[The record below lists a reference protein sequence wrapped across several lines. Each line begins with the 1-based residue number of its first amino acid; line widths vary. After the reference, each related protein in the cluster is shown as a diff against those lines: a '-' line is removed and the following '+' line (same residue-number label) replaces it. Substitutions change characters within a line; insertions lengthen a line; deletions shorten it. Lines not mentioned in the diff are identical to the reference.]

1 MRGSDG
7 SPANGAWADGT
18 RCNHA
23 MAAIIEVP
31 EEAGAPEGQGG
42 KRPRNERKRNFC
54 PHQRHKSQCRDC
66 GGSGLCVHGRHK
78 RAGARSAEAPASA
91 RTSAR
96 ACVQGVRPGRASRAC
111 VQGRLAQPNKK
122 RHAGRPRVVFYAR
135 ARLFIASEDSR
146 GARHRGD
153 ASIRVVQCCS
163 RLGGLRGTLF
173 AATICVHA
181 EVYREAPLIM
191 CNEVC

>member
-54 PHQRHKSQCRDC
+54 PHQRHKSQCREC

-96 ACVQGVRPGRASRAC
+96 ACVQGVVQGVRPGTAGSTKQKTARGSPRASFFPRGQDC
-111 VQGRLAQPNKK
+111 SSPLKIREGCGT
-122 RHAGRPRVVFYAR
+122 AGMQ
-135 ARLFIASEDSR
+135 ASELCN
-146 GARHRGD
+146 
-153 ASIRVVQCCS
+153 VVQDS
-163 RLGGLRGTLF
+163 VASVALSSPRQSAFTRRFT
-173 AATICVHA
+173 A
-181 EVYREAPLIM
+181 RRR
-191 CNEVC
+191 